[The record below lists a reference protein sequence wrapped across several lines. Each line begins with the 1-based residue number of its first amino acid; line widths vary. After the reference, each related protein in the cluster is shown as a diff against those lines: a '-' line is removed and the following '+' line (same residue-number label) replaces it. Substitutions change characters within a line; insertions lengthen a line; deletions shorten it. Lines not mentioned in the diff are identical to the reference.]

1 MKKINLIILSV
12 LFIAVGSAFT
22 FSQFNTTTPNYNNDD
37 LVEIEAGAYN
47 VDTKA
52 TTVGWVGRKIAY
64 SHNGTVEVANGVLEF
79 SDSGLSGGS
88 FKLDM
93 NSIKNID
100 LTDKKKNDKLV
111 GHLKSGDF
119 FSVKDHPTVSFKIT
133 SVEKKADGDN
143 NYKISGDLT
152 IKDITHPLSF
162 PAKIQANGGEVTASA
177 KMTFDRAKYNVKFQS
192 GSFFENLG
200 DKAIYDDVEMEVSLV
215 ARK

>member
-22 FSQFNTTTPNYNNDD
+22 FSQFNTPTPSNNDD

-52 TTVGWVGRKIAY
+52 TTVGWIGRKIAY
-64 SHNGTVEVANGVLEF
+64 SHNGTVGLANGVLEF

-100 LTDKKKNDKLV
+100 LTDQKKNAKLV
-111 GHLKSGDF
+111 GHLKSADF

-152 IKDITHPLSF
+152 IKGITHPLSF
-162 PAKIQANGGEVTASA
+162 PAKIQSKGGEVTASA